1 MAKKQK
7 KAIQRHEVLITRGY
21 ICTLPKRGVERG
33 ERVDHYGIR
42 YKPIE
47 RLWAPLVRELQTELG
62 DRKVGFPRPCE
73 HSHACVECGKEFY
86 NAWEHGRGDVGKVC
100 SNICQAKRRSRE
112 REIKARQAASRAIMI
127 ADKTCN
133 HCGGPLGAAASSAPL
148 RCVDWCTR

>member
-112 REIKARQAASRAIMI
+112 R
-127 ADKTCN
+127 
-133 HCGGPLGAAASSAPL
+133 
-148 RCVDWCTR
+148 

>member
-1 MAKKQK
+1 VARPALHRDRMAKKQK
-7 KAIQRHEVLITRGY
+7 KAIQRHEVFITRGY

-47 RLWAPLVRELQTELG
+47 RLWAPLMRELQTELG

-112 REIKARQAASRAIMI
+112 RESNRGKRPAVPS
-127 ADKTCN
+127 
-133 HCGGPLGAAASSAPL
+133 
-148 RCVDWCTR
+148 

>member
-47 RLWAPLVRELQTELG
+47 RLWAPL
-62 DRKVGFPRPCE
+62 
-73 HSHACVECGKEFY
+73 
-86 NAWEHGRGDVGKVC
+86 
-100 SNICQAKRRSRE
+100 
-112 REIKARQAASRAIMI
+112 ARA
-127 ADKTCN
+127 TN
-133 HCGGPLGAAASSAPL
+133 
-148 RCVDWCTR
+148 